1 MTTGNNMK
9 KKVIFIE
16 LNEIN
21 FDAVSFYIERG
32 EYLLGF
38 EKLIKKGII
47 NTEAEAEYENL
58 EPWVQWPSVHT
69 GKTYDEHKVF
79 RLGDF
84 VNSTDQQFFEQV
96 EKAGFSVG
104 AVSPMNA
111 SNQLQNPAYFIPDPW
126 TQTPCD
132 NSFFSKSIT
141 DAVVQAV
148 NDNSQAK
155 LTFKTIFNLGLAFIA
170 LVKPS
175 RYLSMAKYALGA
187 LSKPWRKAL
196 FLDMLLYEI
205 HKTLF
210 MRKNPNFSTLFL
222 NAGAHIQHHYFFNS
236 KNIDNKKLQNPN
248 WYIAKKY
255 DPLDEAFNIYDKI
268 LGSYLSLKECNFMLA
283 TGLSQIPYDRIKY
296 YYKLKKHEVF
306 FDKFDLKYQNIFEL
320 MSRDFLIRFKN
331 QTECTKAY
339 KIVESISDN
348 NNKKLFA
355 DIQIKENDL
364 FVSFVYD
371 EEIKNQEV
379 LVNNGNKIILK
390 NFVNFVALKNGMHNE
405 KGFIY
410 FEDFRKDSRI
420 RIENIKSEIL
430 KNI

>member
-1 MTTGNNMK
+1 MSKN
-9 KKVIFIE
+9 FILVSFNE
-16 LNEIN
+16 LNFDYLKKYNRIKKYKN
-21 FDAVSFYIERG
+21 FDKIIDKVNETFCG
-32 EYLLGF
+32 E
-38 EKLIKKGII
+38 
-47 NTEAEAEYENL
+47 EYKYL
-58 EPWVQWPSVHT
+58 EPWIQWPTIYT
-69 GKTYDEHKVF
+69 GKTAKEHGLF
-79 RLGDF
+79 RLGDC
-84 VNSTDQQFFEQV
+84 VNYQNETIFNELEAKGKTVGVISSMNLKNDLKNPQF
-96 EKAGFSVG
+96 
-104 AVSPMNA
+104 
-111 SNQLQNPAYFIPDPW
+111 FIPDPW
-126 TQTPCD
+126 TDTPSD
-132 NSFFSKSIT
+132 SSYWSIKI
-141 DAVVQAV
+141 
-148 NDNSQAK
+148 S
-155 LTFKTIFNLGLAFIA
+155 KTINYFVKNNSKLKYNLKSLFNLFLIF
-170 LVKPS
+170 L
-175 RYLSMAKYALGA
+175 KYAQLKNYPTYIKLFFTSFG
-187 LSKPWRKAL
+187 KNWRKAL
-196 FLDMLLYEI
+196 FLDLLLNDI
-205 HKTLF
+205 HLSNYNKFKT
-210 MRKNPNFSTLFL
+210 NFSNLFL
-222 NAGAHIQHHYFFNS
+222 NGLAHIQHHYFFNS
-236 KNIDNKKLQNPN
+236 ENIDNKKLQNPN

-255 DPLDEAFNIYDKI
+255 DPLDEAFHIYDKI

-331 QTECTKAY
+331 HTECTKAY

-371 EEIKNQEV
+371 EEIKDQEV
-379 LVNNGNKIILK
+379 LVNNGDKIILK

-405 KGFIY
+405 RGFIY